1 LKSLI
6 RIKSVSKQIIP
17 ALLCMVL
24 AFCMAPVLAQVKT
37 PTSPRF
43 NKDLAETNLNFT
55 LPNGFR
61 EIKPANSDDFDYAIE
76 LPDADFEIW
85 FQTKSLKENKLIKLK
100 NDKQVIPDSV
110 YVEMGRWQAAA
121 FKGDDKYLTRSIP
134 QRSLAA
140 YGADA
145 GKTYLVNLPDAP
157 STKHY
162 KYAMIVMLQKNHV
175 GTLEAVC
182 FANELGPGFFKN
194 LSIAQGC
201 IKFNP

>member
-1 LKSLI
+1 MK
-6 RIKSVSKQIIP
+6 VFSKQIIP
-17 ALLCMVL
+17 ALLCTALV
-24 AFCMAPVLAQVKT
+24 FCVVPLFAQVKT

-43 NKDLAETNLNFT
+43 NKDLTEANLNFT
-55 LPNGFR
+55 LPSGFR

-100 NDKQVIPDSV
+100 NDKQVNPDSL

-121 FKGDDKYLTRSIP
+121 FKGDDKYLTRNIP

-194 LSIAQGC
+194 LSMAQSC